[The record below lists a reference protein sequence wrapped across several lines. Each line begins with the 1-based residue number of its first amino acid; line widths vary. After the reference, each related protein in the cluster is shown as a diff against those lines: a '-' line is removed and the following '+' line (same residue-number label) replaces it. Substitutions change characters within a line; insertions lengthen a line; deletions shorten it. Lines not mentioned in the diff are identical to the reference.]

1 MKNLARRSHRR
12 VSKPTGGGR
21 GVLAG
26 LLVLGLSSCSYL
38 PSEFPSLSG
47 WYDSLLGDDE
57 DYEVIDDRR
66 DVMAPLP
73 QRTAGLRS
81 PYAPPAAYAPPSPYG
96 AAPYYGAAA
105 PYGAGNTLAEA
116 YARSLAESA
125 PTMTTAPA
133 TATFAAPS
141 AQRLPLNLSGT
152 VPPVVLETYNEA
164 LSQSA
169 APAQAADGAAVQF
182 AGLAGNVVV
191 YFADG
196 SARLSAAD
204 RRKINGLAQE
214 YRRNGG
220 RVHVLGH
227 ASSRT
232 RELTL
237 ARHKLVN
244 LRISVDRSNAV
255 TRELMRLGVRADDIV
270 SESRSDADP
279 VYFEVMPSGE
289 AGNRRVEISLR

>member
-1 MKNLARRSHRR
+1 MKKLAKSHRR
-12 VSKPTGGGR
+12 AGNLIRVGR
-21 GVLAG
+21 GVLASA
-26 LLVLGLSSCSYL
+26 LMLGLSSCSYL

-57 DYEVIDDRR
+57 DEILDETR
-66 DVMAPLP
+66 DVLAPRP
-73 QRTAGLRS
+73 RQVARAPS
-81 PYAPPAAYAPPSPYG
+81 PYAPPPAYAPPPYL
-96 AAPYYGAAA
+96 AAPSYGGPA
-105 PYGAGNTLAEA
+105 PYGRTAGGNTLAEA
-116 YARSLAESA
+116 YARSLAASA
-125 PTMTTAPA
+125 PTVTTAPA
-133 TATFAAPS
+133 NATFAAPS
-141 AQRLPLNLSGT
+141 AQRLPLDLSGT

-169 APAQAADGAAVQF
+169 APAPAADGSPVQF
-182 AGLAGNVVV
+182 TVQAGNVVV

-196 SARLSAAD
+196 SARLSGAD
-204 RRKINGLAQE
+204 RRKINSVAQD

-237 ARHKLVN
+237 ERHKLVN
-244 LRISVDRSNAV
+244 FKISVDRSNAV
-255 TRELMRLGVRADDIV
+255 TRELIRQGVRADDIV

-289 AGNRRVEISLR
+289 AGNRRVEIFLR